1 MAVHFPVPFWPAASR
16 ILVTRG
22 SPSSS
27 LYFRMLAVIS
37 IRKESNSPLFQPRS
51 DHKLNSFDFS
61 QSKISVEKCV
71 FDKRTITF
79 CVNCS

>member
-37 IRKESNSPLFQPRS
+37 IRKESNSPLFQSRS
-51 DHKLNSFDFS
+51 EH
-61 QSKISVEKCV
+61 
-71 FDKRTITF
+71 
-79 CVNCS
+79 